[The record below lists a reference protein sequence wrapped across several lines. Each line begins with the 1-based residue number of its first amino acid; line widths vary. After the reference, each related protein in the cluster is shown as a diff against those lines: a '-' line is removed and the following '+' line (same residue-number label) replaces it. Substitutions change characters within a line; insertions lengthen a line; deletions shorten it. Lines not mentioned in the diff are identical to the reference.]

1 MDVQELSQEYLIH
14 PMHKDLDLSI
24 DIGVGKVSLVLMVQP
39 NILNL
44 VGIMHGSYYFKLM
57 DDACFFAALSLK
69 KSKFVATAN
78 FTIHYFRPASSGRLI
93 AEAHVLEHFGKRYVC
108 ECVIKDEEGKK
119 YGCGSGLFVEP
130 KRTYDYS
137 TISKLKNEL

>member
-1 MDVQELSQEYLIH
+1 MELTEIIAQYLKH
-14 PMHKDLDLSI
+14 PMHNGLDLSI
-24 DIGVGKVSLVLMVQP
+24 DYESGNANLSMKIHSST
-39 NILNL
+39 LNL
-44 VGIMHGSYYFKLM
+44 VGILHGAHYFKLM

-93 AEAHVLEHFGKRYVC
+93 AVARVLEHFGSRYVC
-108 ECVIKDEEGKK
+108 ECVIKDEGGKK

-130 KRTYDYS
+130 KHPYDYS
-137 TISKLKNEL
+137 VFTKLKNG